1 MSQAGISTSRASKR
15 EALEAALLDAA
26 EMLFGSRPV
35 EAVSMREIAVA
46 AGTSNHFA
54 VQHYFNTKDELIRA
68 IFHRRAISIEGKRAE
83 RLEAARRSG
92 RDTSARGLLEVLFLP
107 VIEELDRHGNRSYAR
122 FLLGVIWAHPYMQL
136 RDEMNEL
143 FPVSNRVMAM
153 IVEAVPHLT
162 EALFAARISASATLF
177 LQASL
182 NWDHGGGNWQSAY
195 RDFDEAVAD
204 AMSMAVAALEA
215 PVG

>member
-1 MSQAGISTSRASKR
+1 M
-15 EALEAALLDAA
+15 LDAA
-26 EMLFGSRPV
+26 ETLFGERSV

-68 IFHRRAISIEGKRAE
+68 IFRRRAVSLEEKRAA
-83 RLEAARRSG
+83 RLLTLQHSDGRYSASNLLEA
-92 RDTSARGLLEVLFLP
+92 LFRP
-107 VIEELDRHGNRSYAR
+107 VIEEVDRHGNRSYAH
-122 FLLGVIWAHPYMQL
+122 FLLGVMWAQPYMQL

-143 FPVSNRVMAM
+143 FPTSNRLMTLLVQAL
-153 IVEAVPHLT
+153 PHLSQD
-162 EALFAARISASATLF
+162 LFAARISASATLF

-182 NWDHGGGNWQSAY
+182 HWDHGGGNWRSAY
-195 RDFDEAVAD
+195 ADFDEAVND
-204 AMSMAVAALEA
+204 ALAMAVAALEA